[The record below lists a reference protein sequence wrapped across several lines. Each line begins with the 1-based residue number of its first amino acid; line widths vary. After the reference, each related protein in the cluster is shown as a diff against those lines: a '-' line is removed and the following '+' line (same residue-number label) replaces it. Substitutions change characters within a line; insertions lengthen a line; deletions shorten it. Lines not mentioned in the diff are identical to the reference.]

1 MKKSLSL
8 VVALAMVF
16 SLLVPAMAFAATAA
30 EQAAGA
36 KLKELG
42 VLKGN
47 EQGDLML
54 DKELTRQEMIVLL
67 SRLLGEEDDAKN
79 HPNTHGW
86 PDVANPDF
94 DGYISWGKEN
104 GLTKGVEDGSVFGYD
119 QALTVQQLLQ
129 FLLRALGYD
138 EVAYEDVPAKAVE
151 LGLVA
156 EGTDMTAVASRGTM
170 AVVTLVTLD
179 TNVNGEGV
187 PLGYKLGLP
196 GYEVTAVAIA
206 SFKAVGAKKLEVA
219 FNKAVDDSKASIT
232 VKKGTNTVSVGKST
246 WNDAKTAVVLELNSK
261 LTQGEYSVTVSGLS
275 DQALTATT
283 AVENERVASI
293 EITAQ
298 DTIALPR
305 SNANILKIPYSVKNQ
320 YGEEINNTSVQAYSS
335 ADSAPNATN
344 GTLTVTAAA
353 DFKVNDTVYVSIYHL
368 ESNTRADKT
377 LKIGESS
384 RASDIKIVELY
395 HKDGATLSE
404 TSTDLNEYKLIIEVK
419 DQYGNAMTNVSELN
433 ADLSAAIIGLSNL
446 KLSAIKTAK
455 IDNEDKIF
463 LELDKDVAT
472 DPVRPGSN
480 TVNIVSKVAA
490 ANAQYTVVVAE
501 GTVYD
506 QVNLFTPSEQYAVGE
521 KVKIPVNV
529 VDKQGNLITNVAD
542 LNAAIAGSNPAIRV
556 TVPSGTATFEKD
568 GDNLYITFTAN
579 QQGLNYV
586 YAISQTGKPSNVS
599 LNILAEAKPT
609 VITGIAS
616 GQNTLVFKGTTL
628 SLDYGSLVVEDQHGR
643 VISKDSLEK
652 MIKNKNYKIKVS
664 DDGDAVVATD
674 NWLDSTPIALKGNQ
688 KGTKTLK
695 FEIYDPSNKL
705 VTGSEFSAEFRTVEI
720 SEVQSIEVADIG
732 TFYNYSGTST
742 AYARELK
749 VSGITSDG
757 KKVTI
762 PTTEY
767 NVYEPAGVTKSAKS
781 DLSAYELRAQ
791 TFTFNQDED
800 TKTFTVRVV
809 INALGKEATVQG
821 TVSKV
826 APRVASAV
834 FKNGNDTITE
844 YEVNAGAIVDYSTF
858 TLELKDQYGVKANKT
873 GAGTYEYGDG
883 SAVSKP
889 AVTISDIVLKDSK
902 VAYPTIQN
910 NGGSNASIKADN
922 VKSFTVTLNYGGV
935 TASIKVNVKN

>member
-67 SRLLGEEDDAKN
+67 SRLFGEEDQAKN

-94 DGYISWGKEN
+94 DGYISWGKEK
-104 GLTKGVEDGSVFGYD
+104 GLTKGVNDGSIFGYD

-206 SFKAVGAKKLEVA
+206 SFKAVGAKKLEVV

-232 VKKGTNTVSVGKST
+232 VKKGANTVSVGKTT

-344 GTLTVTAAA
+344 GTLTVTAASN
-353 DFKVNDTVYVSIYHL
+353 FKVNDSVYVAVYHL
-368 ESNTRADKT
+368 ESAVRAEKT
-377 LKIGESS
+377 IKIGESS

-395 HKDGATLSE
+395 HKDGSTLSVG
-404 TSTDLNEYKLIIEVK
+404 SNDLNEYKLIIEVK
-419 DQYGNAMTNVSELN
+419 DQYGNVMTDAYELN
-433 ADLSAAIIGLSNL
+433 QDISAAIIGLSNL
-446 KLSAIKTAK
+446 KLSEIKKGK
-455 IDNEDKIF
+455 IGDNDKIY
-463 LELDKDVAT
+463 LELAKDNTSEPIRA
-472 DPVRPGSN
+472 GSN

-490 ANAQYTVVVAE
+490 ASAQYTVVVAE

-506 QVNLFTPSEQYAVGE
+506 QVNLFTPAEQYAVGE
-521 KVKIPVNV
+521 VVKIPVNV
-529 VDKQGNLITNVAD
+529 IDKNGNFITNETE
-542 LNAAIAGSNPAIRV
+542 LNTALSNSKIRV
-556 TVPSGTATFEKD
+556 TVPGTSKPQFKKD
-568 GDNLYITFTAN
+568 GDNLYLQFTAQ

-586 YAISQTGKPSNVS
+586 YVISETGKPSNVS

-616 GQNTLVFKGTTL
+616 GQNTLVFYGTTL

-652 MIKNKNYKIKVS
+652 MIKDKNYKIKVS

-705 VTGSEFSAEFRTVEI
+705 VTGSEFSAEFRTVVI

-821 TVSKV
+821 IASKV
-826 APRVASAV
+826 APKVASAV

-844 YEVNAGAIVDYSTF
+844 LEVNAGVTVNYATF
-858 TLELKDQYGVKANKT
+858 TLELKDQYGVKATKS
-873 GAGTYEYGDG
+873 GSDYKYGDG
-883 SAVSKP
+883 STVSKP
-889 AVTISDIVLKDSK
+889 AVTISDIVLKDSNA
-902 VAYPTIQN
+902 AYPTIQN

>member
-1 MKKSLSL
+1 
-8 VVALAMVF
+8 MVF
-16 SLLVPAMAFAATAA
+16 SLLVPAMAFAATAQ
-30 EQAAGA
+30 EEAAGNT
-36 KLKELG
+36 LKELG

-54 DKELTRQEMIVLL
+54 DKELTRQEMIILL
-67 SRLLGEEDDAKN
+67 SRLLGVEDEAKN
-79 HPNTHGW
+79 HANTHGW
-86 PDVANPDF
+86 PDVANSDF
-94 DGYISWGKEN
+94 DGYISWAKEN

-119 QALTVQQLLQ
+119 QALTVEQLLQ
-129 FLLRALGYD
+129 FLLRALGYTD
-138 EVAYEDVPAKAVE
+138 VAWDDVASTAVE
-151 LGLVA
+151 LGLIA
-156 EGTDMTAVASRGTM
+156 AGTDVKAVAKRGTM
-170 AVVTLVTLD
+170 AVVTLTTLD
-179 TNVNGEGV
+179 TNVNGENV
-187 PLGYKLGLP
+187 TLGAKLGLP
-196 GYEVTAVAIA
+196 GYEVGAVAIA

-219 FNKAVDDSKASIT
+219 FNKAVDTSKASIT
-232 VKKGTNTVSVGKST
+232 VKKGTNTVSIGKTS
-246 WNDAKTAVVLELNSK
+246 WNDAKTTVTLELNSK
-261 LTQGEYSVTVSGLS
+261 LTEGQYSVTVTGLS
-275 DQALTATT
+275 DQALTDSVT
-283 AVENERVASI
+283 VENEKVVSI

-586 YAISQTGKPSNVS
+586 YAISQTGKPSNIS
-599 LNILAEAKPT
+599 LNILAKAKPA
-609 VITGIAS
+609 VITGIAAD
-616 GQNTLVFKGTTL
+616 QNTLVFYETTL
-628 SLDYGSLVVEDQHGR
+628 SLGYGSLVVEDQHGR
-643 VISKDSLEK
+643 VISKDSLEN
-652 MIKNKNYKIKVS
+652 MIKNDGFYIKVS
-664 DDGDAVVATD
+664 DDGDAVEATD
-674 NWLDSTPIALKGNQ
+674 DRLDNTDIVLEGKQ

-695 FEIYDPSNKL
+695 FEIYDSSNKL
-705 VTGSEFSAEFRTVEI
+705 VNGSEFSYEFRTVVI
-720 SEVQSIEVADIG
+720 SEVTSVEVAEIG
-732 TFYNYSGTST
+732 TFYNTVDT
-742 AYARELK
+742 DYARELK
-749 VSGITSDG
+749 VSGVTADG

-762 PTTEY
+762 PTSEYHVYPPTE
-767 NVYEPAGVTKSAKS
+767 VTATAKGDKSAYTLQAS
-781 DLSAYELRAQ
+781 G
-791 TFTFNQDED
+791 FTFNNDQDS
-800 TKTFTVRVV
+800 KTFNVRVV
-809 INALGKEATVQG
+809 VNALGKQATVQG

-826 APRVASAV
+826 APKVASAV
-834 FKNGNDTITE
+834 FKNAGGDTITE
-844 YEVNAGAIVDYSTF
+844 LEVNAGDTVNYATF
-858 TLELKDQYGVKANKT
+858 TLELKDQYGVKATKT
-873 GAGTYEYGDG
+873 GAGTYEYATGA
-883 SAVSKP
+883 AVSAP
-889 AVTISDIVLKDSK
+889 AVTISDIVVKDTNA
-902 VAYPTIQN
+902 AYPNITN
-910 NGGSNASIKADN
+910 NGASNAAIVANN
-922 VKSFTVTLNYGGV
+922 VKSFTVTLNYGDV
-935 TASIKVNVKN
+935 TASIKVNVK